1 MPHLSRYFRICIIS
15 NINRTG
21 KMNVQQTIVLKNLDP
36 ISELGFF
43 EISKRYKTY
52 PRGWSEGVRQTIFE

>member
-1 MPHLSRYFRICIIS
+1 
-15 NINRTG
+15 
-21 KMNVQQTIVLKNLDP
+21 MNVQQTIVLKNLDP